1 MALFPLSSAF
11 AAQQHIG
18 QVGGVSNV
26 WQPADSALT
35 RPANTTAYAANQA
48 LGSSTTALFKFSGF
62 FRANGGSALLTG
74 LRLVASLSGIAASN
88 MGPIR
93 AHLFN
98 AAPSTAAG
106 LVDQGTFNTLLADD
120 LLKLGTADFSA
131 WNLGGG
137 GSNLIESYGAPAL
150 SPLPIIGAQTPAPGA
165 RDLYLI
171 LVATGAF
178 TPASGQTIQAYA
190 SATLD

>member
-18 QVGGVSNV
+18 QVGGLSNV
-26 WQPADSALT
+26 WQLADSALT

-48 LGSSTTALFKFSGF
+48 IGSNTTALFKFSGF
-62 FRANGGSALLTG
+62 LRANGGSALLTG

-88 MGPIR
+88 MGAIR

-98 AAPSTAAG
+98 AAPSIANG

-120 LLKLGTADFSA
+120 LFKLGTVDFST
-131 WNLGGG
+131 WNIGGG

-165 RDLYLI
+165 RDLYVI

-190 SATLD
+190 SATMD

>member
-11 AAQQHIG
+11 ATQQHIG
-18 QVGGVSNV
+18 QVGGISNV

-48 LGSSTTALFKFSGF
+48 IGSSTTVLFKFSGL
-62 FRANGGSALLTG
+62 FRANGGSASLTG
-74 LRLVASLSGIAASN
+74 LRVVASLSGIAASN
-88 MGPIR
+88 MGAVR

-98 AAPSTAAG
+98 AAPSIAAG

-120 LLKLGTADFSA
+120 LFKLGTVDFST
-131 WNLGGG
+131 WNVGGG

-165 RDLYLI
+165 RDLYMI